1 MNIVRGKTKPKG
13 LRIIVY
19 GVPGSGKTTFAS
31 KLQNNLFVDFENG
44 THGLDVAKI
53 APKDVPDSYSGMK
66 GILHEL
72 KRDHQGFEH
81 ITIDTADKCELDL
94 SDTLAREKGVEDI
107 FTVNDYGR
115 TVAVHK
121 RGMASVL
128 DKATDLVNTGFDVIV
143 LAHDTTRKCEPL
155 EKNDGKTYDHTEMR
169 LSKSVAALFTD
180 WADVIIYIGFKTFI
194 VEGDKGTKAH
204 VSGGTRW
211 AYCSYSNDFEA
222 KHRACVD
229 LPDDCSLEKL
239 TKMFPNVIAN
249 AVDRVNGE
257 NVEAKSEEEVN
268 KAESESETKDPQSK
282 KSDENKDSAATTKEA
297 KPEETKTVDAP
308 TSDRETVNEFRKT
321 LKQYGM
327 DDAFIVGYHAV
338 ERKFNERYGKFPK
351 DVPINE
357 WPDDFISWVVR
368 GITMEKIKA

>member
-180 WADVIIYIGFKTFI
+180 WADVIIYVGFKTFI

-282 KSDENKDSAATTKEA
+282 KSDDNKDSAATTKEA

-338 ERKFNERYGKFPK
+338 EKKFNERYGKVPK